1 MKTGLDVFL
10 GHCPPELLAKRVGIL
25 VNTGAV
31 DARMGPSSEAIV
43 KAEHVRVERFF
54 AGEHGLYGE
63 VPAGVPI
70 HDTTDPRTGRP
81 VLSIFR
87 SGKALTRD
95 QLAGLDAV
103 ITDVMDI
110 GCRYYTVLGTALDL
124 LRACH
129 QAGIPMYVLDRP
141 NPLGSKVEGQPGVDP
156 RFRSLVGSANVPI
169 RHGLTIAELLILVS
183 REEGIGEALHVIP
196 MEGWSRDQLWPDLQR
211 PWAPPSPN
219 TDDWDMVR
227 LYCGT
232 CLTEGT
238 NLSEGRGTA
247 YPFQVIGAPWL
258 DMWQLADDAN
268 AVAPDGIYY
277 RPIAFTPTYS
287 KHAGNVCYG
296 VMVHVDPK
304 KDPPVVEAGLHLL
317 AAAFRN
323 PETQFGQPRTDREP
337 REAPHYGFDLLSGDE
352 HLRQDFLAG
361 RPIPEIL
368 ADWAGKLRDWPERMR
383 SVALYPV

>member
-10 GHCPPELLAKRVGIL
+10 NRCPPELLAKRVGIL

-31 DARMGPSSEAIV
+31 DEHLHPSSDAIV
-43 KAEHVRVERFF
+43 AAGHVRVDRFF

-63 VPAGVPI
+63 IPAGVAI
-70 HDTTDPRTGRP
+70 HDTADPRTGRP
-81 VLSIFR
+81 VVSIFR
-87 SGKALTRD
+87 SGRTLTGAH
-95 QLAGLDAV
+95 LAGLDAV
-103 ITDVMDI
+103 IADVMDI

-124 LRACH
+124 LQACH
-129 QAGIPMYVLDRP
+129 QAGIPMYILDRP
-141 NPLGSKVEGQPGVDP
+141 NPLGGKVEGQPGVDP
-156 RFRSLVGSANVPI
+156 RFRSLVGSADVPI
-169 RHGLTIAELLILVS
+169 RHGLTIAELLTLAS
-183 REEGIGEALHVIP
+183 RDLGIEEALHVIP

-211 PWAPPSPN
+211 PWVPPSPN
-219 TDDWDMVR
+219 TDGWDMVR

-247 YPFQVIGAPWL
+247 YPFQVVGAPWL
-258 DMWQLADDAN
+258 DMWRLADDAN

-277 RPIAFTPTYS
+277 RPLAFTPTYS

-296 VMVHVDPK
+296 VMVHVDPI
-304 KDPPVVEAGLHLL
+304 KDPPVVEAGLRLL
-317 AAAFRN
+317 AAAFRD
-323 PETQFGQPRTDREP
+323 PKTQFGPPRTDREP

-352 HLRQDFLAG
+352 QLRRDFLAE
-361 RPIPEIL
+361 RPISDIL
-368 ADWAGKLRDWPERMR
+368 ADWGEKRRDWPDRMR